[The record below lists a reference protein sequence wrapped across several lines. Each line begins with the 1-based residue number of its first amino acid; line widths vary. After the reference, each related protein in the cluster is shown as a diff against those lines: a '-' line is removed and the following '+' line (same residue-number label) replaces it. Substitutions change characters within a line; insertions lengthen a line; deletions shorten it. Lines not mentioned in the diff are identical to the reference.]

1 MNTCFVVQGFGKK
14 TDFTDGRVLDLD
26 ASYAII
32 KEAVEAAGLTCI
44 RADEIPHSGTIDVPM
59 YQHLLQADLV
69 IADLSTYNV
78 NAAFELGVRYG
89 LRPRATIIVAEE
101 GFKNPFDV
109 GHIVIRRYKHLGEDI
124 GAKEA
129 KRFRDD
135 LRAAITDILG
145 TDVIDSPV
153 YTFLPNL
160 TPPHAQVARMA
171 APPPTIS
178 TPGPVPARPA
188 DASVTFNLYKIPAS
202 TSLFTVGRN
211 PTMAGSDLRSEDSSL
226 AGLSLGRISPATAGS
241 DFLSA
246 IEETAPEQNE
256 HVEQTAKAN
265 LEQAQA
271 KLLASDFTAAGHL
284 LRKVLEQRPNDSFV
298 IQQLALA
305 TYKSKKPTPEA
316 ALLEARSILLALN
329 PATTNDPETLGL
341 WGAIHKRLWDI
352 KHQDADLSESIDA
365 YGRGF
370 YVKQDYYNGINLAFL
385 LELRALNSLKAG
397 EQEEGITDSILA
409 RRIRRDVI
417 KYAEP
422 LSTKDYGND
431 KRYWILATLWEAAAG
446 LGDEAARDKWA
457 SQAMG
462 LKVAD
467 WMTETTLSQIQA
479 IQSMQTEI
487 AQLAEQK
494 PANFT

>member
-1 MNTCFVVQGFGKK
+1 
-14 TDFTDGRVLDLD
+14 
-26 ASYAII
+26 
-32 KEAVEAAGLTCI
+32 
-44 RADEIPHSGTIDVPM
+44 
-59 YQHLLQADLV
+59 
-69 IADLSTYNV
+69 
-78 NAAFELGVRYG
+78 
-89 LRPRATIIVAEE
+89 
-101 GFKNPFDV
+101 
-109 GHIVIRRYKHLGEDI
+109 
-124 GAKEA
+124 
-129 KRFRDD
+129 
-135 LRAAITDILG
+135 
-145 TDVIDSPV
+145 
-153 YTFLPNL
+153 
-160 TPPHAQVARMA
+160 
-171 APPPTIS
+171 
-178 TPGPVPARPA
+178 
-188 DASVTFNLYKIPAS
+188 
-202 TSLFTVGRN
+202 
-211 PTMAGSDLRSEDSSL
+211 
-226 AGLSLGRISPATAGS
+226 
-241 DFLSA
+241 
-246 IEETAPEQNE
+246 
-256 HVEQTAKAN
+256 
-265 LEQAQA
+265 
-271 KLLASDFTAAGHL
+271 
-284 LRKVLEQRPNDSFV
+284 
-298 IQQLALA
+298 
-305 TYKSKKPTPEA
+305 
-316 ALLEARSILLALN
+316 
-329 PATTNDPETLGL
+329 
-341 WGAIHKRLWDI
+341 
-352 KHQDADLSESIDA
+352 LSESIDA